1 MHSLLNICWNLT
13 HFYPLQMKK
22 YNLGVLYLSQ
32 ALEANTKAVKAAP
45 QGKDPDAYEQ
55 DFSIFFMYNFYHAQQ

>member
-1 MHSLLNICWNLT
+1 
-13 HFYPLQMKK
+13 MKK

-45 QGKDPDAYEQ
+45 QG
-55 DFSIFFMYNFYHAQQ
+55 IFYLIAI